1 MVLRK
6 SIKQKKAERLE
17 EMKKMS
23 RGLKITYII
32 LGVLVMFSLIRAV
45 MLGNYENAFLCVLV
59 LLMFS
64 IPSFVKRQFH
74 LDIPNVLEILVLI
87 YIFAA
92 EILGEIASFFVNI
105 SFWDTMLHTTWG
117 FICAAL
123 GFSLID
129 VLNRDDKI
137 KFTISPFYVS
147 AASFCFSMTVGVFW
161 EFFEFGMDRFFGK
174 DMQKD
179 TIINSFNSTLLD
191 PTKSNIPIKVSGI
204 TDTAVNGT
212 SLGINGYLDVGLYD
226 TMEDLFVNFLG
237 ALVFCII
244 GYFYIKHRGKGK
256 IAKNF
261 IPTLR
266 TDECEKTTENPV
278 PEITENEEQ
287 KTIGT

>member
-1 MVLRK
+1 
-6 SIKQKKAERLE
+6 
-17 EMKKMS
+17 
-23 RGLKITYII
+23 
-32 LGVLVMFSLIRAV
+32 
-45 MLGNYENAFLCVLV
+45 
-59 LLMFS
+59 
-64 IPSFVKRQFH
+64 
-74 LDIPNVLEILVLI
+74 
-87 YIFAA
+87 
-92 EILGEIASFFVNI
+92 
-105 SFWDTMLHTTWG
+105 
-117 FICAAL
+117 
-123 GFSLID
+123 
-129 VLNRDDKI
+129 
-137 KFTISPFYVS
+137 
-147 AASFCFSMTVGVFW
+147 
-161 EFFEFGMDRFFGK
+161 MDRFFGK

>member
-1 MVLRK
+1 MPKIKHKGETVLKK
-6 SIKQKKAERLE
+6 SIRQERAERLD

-23 RGLKITYII
+23 RCLKIAYII
-32 LGVLVMFSLIRAV
+32 LGVLVMASLVRAV

-59 LLMFS
+59 FIMFS

-74 LDIPNVLEILVLI
+74 LDIPNVLEIIVLVF
-87 YIFAA
+87 IFAS
-92 EILGEIASFFVNI
+92 EILGEIASFFINI
-105 SFWDTMLHTTWG
+105 PFWDTMLHTTWG

-123 GFSLID
+123 GFCLVD
-129 VLNRDDKI
+129 VLNQDEKI
-137 KFTISPFYVS
+137 KFTLSPFYVS

-161 EFFEFGMDRFFGK
+161 EFFEFGVDRLLGK

-191 PTKSNIPIKVSGI
+191 PTKSNIPISVSGI
-204 TDTAVNGT
+204 TDTAVNGQ
-212 SLGINGYLDVGLYD
+212 SLGINGYLDLGLYD

-266 TDECEKTTENPV
+266 VENNEDKALAGTNGNEK
-278 PEITENEEQ
+278 
-287 KTIGT
+287 

>member
-1 MVLRK
+1 
-6 SIKQKKAERLE
+6 
-17 EMKKMS
+17 
-23 RGLKITYII
+23 
-32 LGVLVMFSLIRAV
+32 MFL
-45 MLGNYENAFLCVLV
+45 
-59 LLMFS
+59 
-64 IPSFVKRQFH
+64 IPSFVKRKFH

-123 GFSLID
+123 GFCLID

-137 KFTISPFYVS
+137 KFAVSPFYVS
-147 AASFCFSMTVGVFW
+147 ASAFCFSMTVGVFW

-212 SLGINGYLDVGLYD
+212 SLGINGYLDIGIYD
-226 TMEDLFVNFLG
+226 TMEDLFVNFIG

-244 GYFYIKHRGKGK
+244 GYFYIKHRVK
-256 IAKNF
+256 
-261 IPTLR
+261 
-266 TDECEKTTENPV
+266 
-278 PEITENEEQ
+278 
-287 KTIGT
+287 

>member
-1 MVLRK
+1 MKK
-6 SIKQKKAERLE
+6 SIRQERAERLD

-23 RGLKITYII
+23 RCLKIAYII
-32 LGVLVMFSLIRAV
+32 LGVLVMASLVRAV

-59 LLMFS
+59 FIMFS

-74 LDIPNVLEILVLI
+74 LDIPNVLEIIVLVF
-87 YIFAA
+87 IFAS
-92 EILGEIASFFVNI
+92 EILGEIASFFINI
-105 SFWDTMLHTTWG
+105 PFWDTMLHTTWG

-123 GFSLID
+123 GFCLVD
-129 VLNRDDKI
+129 VLNQDEKI
-137 KFTISPFYVS
+137 KFTLSPFYVS

-161 EFFEFGMDRFFGK
+161 EFFEFGVDRLLGK

-191 PTKSNIPIKVSGI
+191 PTKSNIPISVSGI
-204 TDTAVNGT
+204 TDTAVNGQ
-212 SLGINGYLDVGLYD
+212 SLGINGYLDIGLYD

-266 TDECEKTTENPV
+266 VENNEDKALAGTNGNEK
-278 PEITENEEQ
+278 
-287 KTIGT
+287 

>member
-1 MVLRK
+1 
-6 SIKQKKAERLE
+6 
-17 EMKKMS
+17 MKKMS

-32 LGVLVMFSLIRAV
+32 LGTLVMFSLVRAI
-45 MLGNYENAFLCVLV
+45 MLGNYENAFLCLLV
-59 LLMFS
+59 FVMFS
-64 IPSFVKRQFH
+64 IPSFVKRKFH
-74 LDIPNVLEILVLI
+74 LDIPNVLEILVLV

-123 GFSLID
+123 GFCLID

-137 KFTISPFYVS
+137 KFTVSPFYVS
-147 AASFCFSMTVGVFW
+147 ASAFCFSMTVGVFW

-212 SLGINGYLDVGLYD
+212 SLGINGYLDIGIYD
-226 TMEDLFVNFLG
+226 TMEDLFVNFIG

-266 TDECEKTTENPV
+266 TDDTDGGDTSETTV
-278 PEITENEEQ
+278 NEE
-287 KTIGT
+287 

>member
-1 MVLRK
+1 MPKIKHKGETVWKK
-6 SIKQKKAERLE
+6 SIRQERAERLD

-23 RGLKITYII
+23 RCLKIAYII
-32 LGVLVMFSLIRAV
+32 LGVLVMASLVRAV

-59 LLMFS
+59 FIMFS

-74 LDIPNVLEILVLI
+74 LDIPNVLEIIVLVF
-87 YIFAA
+87 IFAS
-92 EILGEIASFFVNI
+92 EILGEIASFFINI
-105 SFWDTMLHTTWG
+105 PFWDTMLHTTWG

-123 GFSLID
+123 GFCLVD
-129 VLNRDDKI
+129 VLNQDEKI
-137 KFTISPFYVS
+137 KFTLSPFYVS

-161 EFFEFGMDRFFGK
+161 EFFEFGVDRLLGK

-191 PTKSNIPIKVSGI
+191 PTKSNIPISVSGI
-204 TDTAVNGT
+204 TDTAVNGQ
-212 SLGINGYLDVGLYD
+212 SLGINGYLDIGLYD

-261 IPTLR
+261 SPTLR
-266 TDECEKTTENPV
+266 VENNEDKALAGTNGNEK
-278 PEITENEEQ
+278 
-287 KTIGT
+287 

>member
-1 MVLRK
+1 MRK
-6 SIKQKKAERLE
+6 SIKQEKAERLE

-45 MLGNYENAFLCVLV
+45 MLRNYENAFLCVLV
-59 LLMFS
+59 FLMFS

-129 VLNRDDKI
+129 VLNRADKI

-179 TIINSFNSTLLD
+179 TVVNYINSYLLSGSEN
-191 PTKSNIPIKVSGI
+191 KLIAIKDIG
-204 TDTAVNGT
+204 DTVVNGQ
-212 SLGINGYLDVGLYD
+212 SLGIDGYLDIGLID
-226 TMEDLFVNFLG
+226 TMKDLLVNFVG
-237 ALVFCII
+237 AVVFNFA
-244 GYFYIKHRGKGK
+244 GFFYLKGRGKRTK
-256 IAKNF
+256 FVENF
-261 IPTLR
+261 IPSR
-266 TDECEKTTENPV
+266 K
-278 PEITENEEQ
+278 
-287 KTIGT
+287 

>member
-6 SIKQKKAERLE
+6 SIKQERAERLE

-59 LLMFS
+59 FLMFS
-64 IPSFVKRQFH
+64 IPSFVKSQFH

>member
-6 SIKQKKAERLE
+6 SIKQERAERLE

-45 MLGNYENAFLCVLV
+45 MLGSYENAFICVLV
-59 LLMFS
+59 FLMFS

-129 VLNRDDKI
+129 FLNRDDKI